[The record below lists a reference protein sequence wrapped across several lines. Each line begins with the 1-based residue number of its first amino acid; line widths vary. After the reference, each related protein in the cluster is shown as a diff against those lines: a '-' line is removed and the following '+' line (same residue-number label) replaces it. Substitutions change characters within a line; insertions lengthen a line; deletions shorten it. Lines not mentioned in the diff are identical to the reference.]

1 MRLLLDTHVLMW
13 WQFDTPQ
20 LRNEVKSAIRDAEI
34 VYVSA
39 ASAWEADIK
48 RKLGKL
54 SFPGAFM
61 NVLAENDF
69 TELPVTMRHAAAT
82 LALPLYHR
90 DPFDRMLV
98 AQVIVEGCTLVTSDD
113 ALAAYGIDVLVAS

>member
-1 MRLLLDTHVLMW
+1 MRLLLDTRTLMW
-13 WQFDTPQ
+13 WQFNTPQ
-20 LRNEVKSAIRDAEI
+20 LRDEAKIAIRDAEI

-39 ASAWEADIK
+39 VSAWEADIK

-54 SFPGAFM
+54 SFPGAFA
-61 NVLAENDF
+61 NVVVENDF

-82 LALPLYHR
+82 LALPLYHA

-98 AQVIVEGCTLVTSDD
+98 AQAIVEGCTLVTADD
-113 ALAAYGIDVLVAS
+113 ALAAYGIEVLVAS

>member
-1 MRLLLDTHVLMW
+1 MRLLLDTRVLIW
-13 WQFDTPQ
+13 WQLGAPR
-20 LRNEVKSAIRDAEI
+20 LRSEVESAIRDAEI

-48 RKLGKL
+48 RKLGRL

-61 NVLAENDF
+61 NVLTENDF

-90 DPFDRMLV
+90 DPFDRMLL
-98 AQVIVEGCTLVTSDD
+98 AQAIVEGCTLVTSDD
-113 ALAAYGIDVLVAS
+113 ALAAYGVDVLAAE

>member
-13 WQFDTPQ
+13 WQFNLPR
-20 LRNEVKSAIRDAEI
+20 LRDEVKHAIGDAEV

-61 NVLAENDF
+61 NVLAENHF

-82 LALPLYHR
+82 LALPLYHS

-98 AQVIVEGCTLVTSDD
+98 AQAIVEGCTLVTADS
-113 ALAAYGIDVLVAS
+113 ALAAYGVDVLGAS